1 MRSAAFREDSVT
13 AAWAAI
19 EFLKAV
25 DRGLERLD
33 FQATQKAQDQ
43 HNYDHRTVNG
53 QACRRDRRG
62 YQAASKFGWSGGY
75 VCW

>member
-33 FQATQKAQDQ
+33 FQAQL
-43 HNYDHRTVNG
+43 
-53 QACRRDRRG
+53 
-62 YQAASKFGWSGGY
+62 
-75 VCW
+75 